1 LKEPISKSSLSEF
14 QIRLVELS
22 QEHPFCRILGL
33 RVRAGEPSFTPP
45 PTIIQKLKIGA
56 DNAPRPEAALPDFWL
71 KKQMIELLEIIADV
85 GEGEIKTIE
94 IVHGLPLLVEIE
106 RAMTFDEGSSDA

>member
-1 LKEPISKSSLSEF
+1 
-14 QIRLVELS
+14 
-22 QEHPFCRILGL
+22 
-33 RVRAGEPSFTPP
+33 
-45 PTIIQKLKIGA
+45 LKIGA
-56 DNAPRPEAALPDFWL
+56 DNAPRSEAALPDFWL

-106 RAMTFDEGSSDA
+106 RAVTFDKGSAGA